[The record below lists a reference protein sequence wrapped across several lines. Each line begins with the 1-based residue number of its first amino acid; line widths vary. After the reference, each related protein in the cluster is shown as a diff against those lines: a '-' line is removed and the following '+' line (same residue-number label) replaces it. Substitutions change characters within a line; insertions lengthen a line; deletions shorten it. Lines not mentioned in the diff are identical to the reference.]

1 MGRLDG
7 VEQRSR
13 LPSIA
18 SLIKKK
24 PNPSSPADAAQQ
36 QDGSAG
42 SSSRGSSAG
51 GSQPLKRLSSNS
63 YSKGVMHQRA
73 ANKVG
78 ACQHQCVQ
86 SPV

>member
-1 MGRLDG
+1 MWREGLD
-7 VEQRSR
+7 QRSR

-24 PNPSSPADAAQQ
+24 APSTAAGAKQQ
-36 QDGSAG
+36 HAAHG
-42 SSSRGSSAG
+42 SSDSSSAG
-51 GSQPLKRLSSNS
+51 GSQPLKRLSSSS

-78 ACQHQCVQ
+78 RY
-86 SPV
+86 SR